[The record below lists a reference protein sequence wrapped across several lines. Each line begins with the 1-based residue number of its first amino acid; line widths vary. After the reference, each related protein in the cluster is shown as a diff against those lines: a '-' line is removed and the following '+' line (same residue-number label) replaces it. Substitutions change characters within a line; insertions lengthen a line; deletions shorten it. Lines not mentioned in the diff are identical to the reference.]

1 MEIIKAPAKQPKTAP
16 AQVRAGEAIEGVSDR
31 HAEFSDDLI
40 SPRGSITLSRRRHSF
55 PETNKRNGYPPR

>member
-16 AQVRAGEAIEGVSDR
+16 AQVRDGEAIEGLVGR
-31 HAEFSDDLI
+31 HAEFINDPIRPS
-40 SPRGSITLSRRRHSF
+40 GSITLSRRRHSF